1 MSRDIKL
8 LNALVPVLN
17 LVPEH
22 SDLTR
27 FEIVEKE
34 DADYAIPIYG
44 EDIPE
49 IGITHGEGAYIKLQ
63 SDNPIGLIREIING
77 I

>member
-1 MSRDIKL
+1 MSRDISL
-8 LNALVPVLN
+8 INALVPVLN
-17 LVPEH
+17 LVPEYK
-22 SDLTR
+22 DLSR
-27 FEIVEKE
+27 FEILETE
-34 DADYAIPIYG
+34 ETDYAVPIYG
-44 EDIPE
+44 DDIPE